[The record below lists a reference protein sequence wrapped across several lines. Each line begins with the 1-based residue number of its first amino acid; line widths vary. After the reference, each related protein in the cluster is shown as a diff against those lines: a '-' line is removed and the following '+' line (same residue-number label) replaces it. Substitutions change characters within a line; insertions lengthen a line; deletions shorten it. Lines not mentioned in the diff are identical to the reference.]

1 MAGSI
6 SGISSDN
13 FATKA
18 IDKINDF
25 ANSFKVRQQQHNK
38 KVELGNYLN
47 GQLPY
52 PGVQTA
58 AANWD
63 K

>member
-1 MAGSI
+1 MSSI

-18 IDKINDF
+18 IDFVTDF
-25 ANSFKVRQQQHNK
+25 ANSFKVRQQQQNK